1 MTADLG
7 LLHGALSSGKLPRD
21 RNAGPLR
28 ASGKSGNGRW
38 DTDHAIGHNAGNRGC
53 KEKPDTAPNGVGQ
66 QSGPER
72 YVEQETCADG
82 SKSREDRK
90 EYNCHQHL
98 DVPPRLEHGS
108 ASRAAMSKLRRNR
121 DQTESFPGCRLWTAI
136 TLVVALAFP
145 AASVAET
152 AALKL
157 DLTLFQPG
165 DLCGAG
171 PADADVVLAEFVAS
185 SKPSSAGQDV
195 APPHDDTVE
204 VSQNPAVH
212 PDNPA
217 MAREHAALLALVPLA
232 DVTHT
237 AIADGGWFEASTWQ
251 AGAIP
256 TAGARVLIPTGVAIT
271 YDGQS
276 DVPLKTL
283 RVDGTLR
290 FDPHQNSR
298 IVIDTLVVSPVGR
311 LEIGTAAVP
320 VDPDVLVE
328 VLIAGEGDIDV
339 AWDPMLLSRGVV
351 SHGAVE
357 IHGARKT
364 PFLKVGVVPVRAD
377 RDIVLA
383 TAPEGWRVGDR
394 LVVTGTLKQGWA
406 WDNVAKIVRHYPS
419 QDEVV
424 TITAIDGARISFD
437 PPLRFTHAVPRA
449 DLAAYVANTTR
460 NILFA
465 SLEGEATPVARR
477 GHVMFMHSDA
487 IDVRYAAFDHLGR
500 TDKSREAF
508 DVTALPEVT
517 ATSNIKGRYSLHLHK
532 TGLTDLTKP
541 VMIVGNSVF
550 KSPGWGFV
558 HHSANSA
565 FVDNVAF
572 DIFGAAYAAEDGDE
586 TGIWLRNI
594 AIRAQGYSPGD
605 YSAKTGVERH
615 DNGRTGDGFFFAGRL
630 VEAAENVAANTT
642 HGFVWMHRSAP
653 SSPAAVTTHQ
663 PAIAYGKVKIEPD
676 DPPIQ
681 GFRDN
686 EAFGTEIGII
696 VIKAN
701 SEQGHDVRSVL
712 KGFLNWETKRAVDIS
727 YTGHYTLLDFDLK
740 ATVGKEF
747 FAPAEGVRFGTNA
760 FDIVMN
766 DTRMD
771 GFPVG
776 VIMEEGHTYPID
788 EAEIGFALIDLKT
801 RNVGEDVRSLSDA
814 RYRRLVSADLS
825 EGELETIPMP
835 LTIKKDEDVRLWA
848 DKRDSIGAT
857 HRQKPGDVQTI
868 YAELVPALLQYTGYR
883 TAADGT
889 RIALVP
895 DLVADRATGK
905 LKMQSFLV
913 TLDISERDLTSWGAA
928 NLGPFDP
935 SNQAPVAVDD
945 LVATG
950 ADMPV
955 RLELTANDADPE
967 AAAVTVAA
975 LTNPTYGEVITAPD
989 KQLIYRP
996 DPGFF
1001 GTDMFTYWATDGAG
1015 NYAPATVRVEVQAP

>member
-1 MTADLG
+1 MA
-7 LLHGALSSGKLPRD
+7 
-21 RNAGPLR
+21 
-28 ASGKSGNGRW
+28 
-38 DTDHAIGHNAGNRGC
+38 
-53 KEKPDTAPNGVGQ
+53 
-66 QSGPER
+66 
-72 YVEQETCADG
+72 
-82 SKSREDRK
+82 
-90 EYNCHQHL
+90 
-98 DVPPRLEHGS
+98 
-108 ASRAAMSKLRRNR
+108 KLRRNR
-121 DQTESFPGCRLWTAI
+121 DQTESLPSCRLWAAVI
-136 TLVVALAFP
+136 LLVALAFP
-145 AASVAET
+145 TTNVAET
-152 AALKL
+152 AALEP
-157 DLTLFQPG
+157 DLALFQPG
-165 DLCGAG
+165 DLCGAFTS
-171 PADADVVLAEFVAS
+171 DADVVLAEFVAS
-185 SKPSSAGQDV
+185 SNPSKDGLDALSL
-195 APPHDDTVE
+195 HDGTE
-204 VSQNPAVH
+204 EMPQNPAVH

-217 MAREHAALLALVPLA
+217 MAREHAAMLALVPLA

-237 AIADGGWFEASTWQ
+237 AIADGGWFEVSTWQ

-256 TAGARVLIPTGVAIT
+256 TAGARILIPSGVAVT

-320 VDPDVLVE
+320 VDPDLLVE

-339 AWDPMLLSRGVV
+339 ALDPMLLSRGVV

-364 PFLKVGVVPVRAD
+364 AFLKVGDVPVRGD
-377 RDIVLA
+377 RDMVLE

-394 LVVTGTLKQGWA
+394 LVLTGTVKQGWA

-424 TITAIDGARISFD
+424 TITAIDGAKISFD

-465 SLEGEATPVARR
+465 SLEGEATPIARR
-477 GHVMFMHSDA
+477 GHVMFMHNDA
-487 IDVRYAAFDHLGR
+487 VDVRYAAFDHLGR

-541 VMIVGNSVF
+541 VMIVGNSISD
-550 KSPGWGFV
+550 SPGWGLV

-630 VEAAENVAANTT
+630 VEAAENIAANTT

-653 SSPAAVTTHQ
+653 SSPAAVTIHQ
-663 PAIAYGKVKIEPD
+663 PVIAYGMLNIEPD

-740 ATVGKEF
+740 ATVGEEY

-766 DTRMD
+766 NTRME

-776 VIMEEGHTYPID
+776 VILEEGHTYAID
-788 EAEIGFALIDLKT
+788 EADIGFALIDLMT
-801 RNVGEDVRSLSDA
+801 RDVGEDIRSLSDA
-814 RYRRLVSADLS
+814 RYRRLISADLS
-825 EGELETIPMP
+825 EGDVETVQMTP
-835 LTIKKDEDVRLWA
+835 TITKDEDLRLWA

-868 YAELVPALLQYTGYR
+868 YAERVPTLLQYTGYR

-905 LKMQSFLV
+905 LKMQSFIV
-913 TLDISERDLTSWGAA
+913 TLDISESELASWGSA
-928 NLGPFDP
+928 NLGPYDP
-935 SNQAPVAVDD
+935 ANLAPVAVDD

-955 RLELTANDADPE
+955 RLDLAANDADPE
-967 AAAVTVAA
+967 GSAVTVAA
-975 LTNPTYGEVITAPD
+975 LTNPTHGEVITAPD

-996 DPGFF
+996 DPGFS